1 MLWEVEIR
9 PLGRDAERERVCDE
23 FDLLTHSTRGADLVR
38 SSARGFLIEGYLD
51 RDAAHKLATDLLVDS
66 VVESFALSEVGA
78 AHNGQTVTVLLKPG
92 VMDPVSESVLAAALD
107 LGQPLEAVRT
117 FRRYVGTPDLNGA
130 DRDLLFR

>member
-23 FDLLTHSTRGADLVR
+23 FDLLTHSSRGADLVK

-51 RDAAHKLATDLLVDS
+51 RDAAGKLATELLVDS
-66 VVESFALSEVGA
+66 VVESFQLAEVGHA
-78 AHNGQTVTVLLKPG
+78 NGEPTVTVLLKPG

-117 FRRYVGTPDLNGA
+117 FRRYVGTPELTGN
-130 DRDLLFR
+130 